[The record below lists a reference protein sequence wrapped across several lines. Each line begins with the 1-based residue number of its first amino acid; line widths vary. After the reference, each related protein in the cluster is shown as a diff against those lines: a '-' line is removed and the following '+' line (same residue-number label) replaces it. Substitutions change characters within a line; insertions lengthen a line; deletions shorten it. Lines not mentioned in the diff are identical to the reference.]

1 MSENLPRVT
10 YTDNPADMTP
20 LHLHLDNVLEGLDD
34 TYLGKEFGHFIN
46 GEWVAGSKHYEV
58 YSPADSARFM
68 GTFSDATEAEID
80 QAVTAARAAFGEWRT
95 ASWQQRVAAMRKVA
109 DVLEERRHELGM
121 IILHEV
127 GKSRMEAMGEAE
139 EVLAFIR
146 YYCDTVEENQ
156 GYAHPN
162 LQLSSSEST
171 FNCFRP
177 HGVFAVVSP
186 FNFPVGLA
194 TSMLTGAILGGNAVV
209 LKPSQANARSVLFFA
224 EAAQA
229 AGLPQGLLN
238 VVTGGAEAGEALVSH
253 AGIDGIAFTGSRR
266 VGMKLHR
273 DVANGPYVRPVIA
286 ELGGKNSSFVTK
298 SANLADAAK
307 GVASAAFGLQGQKCT
322 ACSRV
327 FVEKSVAKEFVEL
340 LQREAAGMTIGHPTD
355 KTAYL
360 GPVIDERAGQ
370 RYLEAVAEAEKVGT
384 VAFGGKRKTGGI
396 FDRGWYLEP
405 TIVTGVPFDHWLN
418 QEELFVPFLSV
429 VECDDLASAVE
440 ASNRS
445 PYGLGSGVYT
455 RDQAELDYFLNH
467 IEAGVLYANRSSSAT
482 TGAWPGAQSFCGW
495 KGSGHT
501 GKGGMGPNYITQF
514 MREQSHTLAK
524 IEML

>member
-1 MSENLPRVT
+1 MSANLPRVT
-10 YTDNPADMTP
+10 YTDNPADMAP
-20 LHLHLDNVLEGLDD
+20 LHKHLDEVLAGLDE

-46 GEWVAGSKHYEV
+46 GEFVDGKNHYEV
-58 YSPADSARFM
+58 FSPADNERLMGRFA
-68 GTFSDATEAEID
+68 DADAD
-80 QAVTAARAAFGEWRT
+80 DVDLAVAAARAAFQKWRT
-95 ASWQQRVAAMRKVA
+95 TSWQDRVAAMRKVA

-121 IILHEV
+121 ILLHEV

-177 HGVFAVVSP
+177 YGVFAVISP
-186 FNFPVGLA
+186 FNFPVGLS
-194 TSMLTGAILGGNAVV
+194 TSMLTGAILGGNSVV
-209 LKPSQANARSVLFFA
+209 LKPSQMNARSLMFFA
-224 EAAQA
+224 DAVKAAE
-229 AGLPQGLLN
+229 LPSGLLN
-238 VVTGGAEAGEALVSH
+238 IVTGGADAGEALVSH
-253 AGIDGIAFTGSRR
+253 AKIDGIAFTGSRR

-273 DVANGPYVRPVIA
+273 DVANGAYVRPVIA

-298 SANLADAAK
+298 AANLKDAAK

-327 FVEKSVAKEFVEL
+327 FVEKEVAQEFVEL
-340 LQREAAGMTIGHPTD
+340 LKQEAAAMTIGHPTD
-355 KTAYL
+355 KNAYM
-360 GPVIDERAGQ
+360 GPVIDGRSGQ
-370 RYLEAVAEAEKVGT
+370 RYLDAVETAKKVGNIE
-384 VAFGGKRKTGGI
+384 FGGNRKSGEL

-405 TIVTGVPFDHWLN
+405 TIVTGVPLDHWLN

-440 ASNRS
+440 ASNAS

-455 RDQAELDYFLNH
+455 KDQSELEYFLNN
-467 IEAGVLYANRSSSAT
+467 IEAGVLYANRASSAT

-495 KGSGHT
+495 KASGHT
-501 GKGGMGPNYITQF
+501 GKGGMGPNYVTQF
-514 MREQSHTLAK
+514 MREQSHTLANV
-524 IEML
+524 EMH

>member
-1 MSENLPRVT
+1 
-10 YTDNPADMTP
+10 
-20 LHLHLDNVLEGLDD
+20 
-34 TYLGKEFGHFIN
+34 
-46 GEWVAGSKHYEV
+46 
-58 YSPADSARFM
+58 
-68 GTFSDATEAEID
+68 
-80 QAVTAARAAFGEWRT
+80 
-95 ASWQQRVAAMRKVA
+95 MRKVA

-146 YYCDTVEENQ
+146 FYCDSMEEFE

-162 LQLSSSEST
+162 LQLSSSETT

-177 HGVFAVVSP
+177 YGVFAVISP

-194 TSMLTGAILGGNAVV
+194 TSMLTGAILGGNSVV
-209 LKPSQANARSVLFFA
+209 LKPSQMNARSVLFFA
-224 EAAQA
+224 DAVKAAK
-229 AGLPQGLLN
+229 LPRGLLN
-238 VVTGGAEAGEALVSH
+238 VVTGGAEAGEALAAH
-253 AGIDGIAFTGSRR
+253 EGIDGIAFTGSRR

-273 DVANGPYVRPVIA
+273 GVANGPYVRPVIA
-286 ELGGKNSSFVTK
+286 ELGGKNTSFVTK
-298 SANLADAAK
+298 SADLADAAK

-327 FVEKSVAKEFVEL
+327 FVEKDVAKEFVEL
-340 LQREAAGMTIGHPTD
+340 LKSEAAKITMGHPAD
-355 KTAYL
+355 QSIYF

-370 RYLEAVAEAEKVGT
+370 RYLDAVEAAKQNGT
-384 VAFGGKRKTGGI
+384 VEFGGNRKAGGV
-396 FDRGWYLEP
+396 FDRGCYLEP
-405 TIVTGVPFDHWLN
+405 TIVTCVPFDHWIN

-429 VECDDLASAVE
+429 LECDRLASAIE
-440 ASNRS
+440 ASNTS

-455 RDQAELDYFLNH
+455 KDQSELDYFLNN
-467 IEAGVLYANRSSSAT
+467 IEAGVLYANRASSAT

-495 KGSGHT
+495 KASGHT
-501 GKGGMGPNYITQF
+501 GKGGMGPNYVTQF